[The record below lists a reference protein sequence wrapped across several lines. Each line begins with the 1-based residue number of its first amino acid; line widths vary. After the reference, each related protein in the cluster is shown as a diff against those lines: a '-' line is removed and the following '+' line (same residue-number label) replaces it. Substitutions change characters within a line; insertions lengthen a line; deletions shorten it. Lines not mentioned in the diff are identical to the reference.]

1 MKMEITLTR
10 EDMIDWKK
18 NTPINEI
25 TLFGS
30 FKKDVI
36 TQEEIQR
43 AHIIIFKDG
52 NDSIK
57 LKSRL

>member
-25 TLFGS
+25 TLLDS

-52 NDSIK
+52 NEFIK
-57 LKSRL
+57 LKSKL

>member
-1 MKMEITLTR
+1 
-10 EDMIDWKK
+10 MIDWKK

-25 TLFGS
+25 TLFGC

-36 TQEEIQR
+36 TQEEIHK

-52 NDSIK
+52 NEFIK
-57 LKSRL
+57 LKSK